1 MFLYEQRAGEC
12 GKEELLVHKK
22 TPPAEPGS
30 ATHMTGW
37 ECGKREQRSAPSSL
51 APVEWGIE
59 VLSSAV
65 TSQSSREN
73 FCDMFVWDIS
83 RVVTDSSPDA

>member
-30 ATHMTGW
+30 ATHMIGW
-37 ECGKREQRSAPSSL
+37 ECGKREQRSAQKVKRAKLGLGKHTYSL
-51 APVEWGIE
+51 LWKSHCVSFLFLFFQKECTKSE
-59 VLSSAV
+59 
-65 TSQSSREN
+65 
-73 FCDMFVWDIS
+73 
-83 RVVTDSSPDA
+83 